1 MNKKILILLISMNS
15 SLSMASI
22 QINNDYLNF
31 NTFGNL
37 EQGFGSKFDYKYKN
51 TKLKGKTSVNIYN
64 DKKTVAFDS
73 LYAENQV
80 NLNTKMRVGKLPLID
95 DIDYFKLGQDINYL
109 GEQKINNYEGLNI
122 IYNTSIGNHTLFS
135 NNIIGRYEN
144 TANNIMYYENILGS
158 SLTIKNDLY
167 KIRFG
172 HSIIEPD
179 IDNVE
184 LNYFD
189 VKGTL
194 SSFEFNYKNDYFS
207 HSNEY
212 IKKVYSTE
220 KIINSFDTKIEYLKL
235 GKIKPYSKYK
245 IEVDQFNTG
254 NKKILSGFDYKTSN
268 NFILSGYY
276 ERKIEII
283 NDSEP
288 KFDNIFNIG
297 VNFHY

>member
-1 MNKKILILLISMNS
+1 MNS
-15 SLSMASI
+15 SSSMANI

-37 EQGFGSKFDYKYKN
+37 EQGFGSKFDYNYKN
-51 TKLKGKTSVNIYN
+51 TNLKGKTSVNIYN
-64 DKKTVAFDS
+64 DKKTVEFDS
-73 LYAENQV
+73 LYAENQF
-80 NLNTKMRVGKLPLID
+80 NSNTKMRVGKLPLID

-109 GEQKINNYEGLNI
+109 GEQKINNYEGLNLI
-122 IYNTSIGNHTLFS
+122 HKTEMGDQTFLS

-144 TANNIMYYENILGS
+144 TANNTIYHENILGS

-172 HSIIEPD
+172 HSLIEPD

-184 LNYFD
+184 LNSFD

-194 SSFEFNYKNDYFS
+194 TSFEFNYKNDYFYN
-207 HSNEY
+207 SNEY
-212 IKKVYSTE
+212 VKKVYSTD
-220 KIINSFDTKIEYLKL
+220 KIIHSFDTKFEYLKL
-235 GKIKPYSKYK
+235 GRITPYSEYK

-276 ERKIEII
+276 ERKIDLITDAET
-283 NDSEP
+283 N
-288 KFDNIFNIG
+288 FDNVFNLG
-297 VNFHY
+297 VNFYY